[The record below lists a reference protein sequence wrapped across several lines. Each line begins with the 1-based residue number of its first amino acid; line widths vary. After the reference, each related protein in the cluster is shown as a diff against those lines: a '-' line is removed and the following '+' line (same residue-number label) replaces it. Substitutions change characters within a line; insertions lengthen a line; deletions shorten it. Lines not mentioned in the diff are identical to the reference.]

1 MAITLRLTKG
11 SELTYAEL
19 DGNFT
24 DLNSRLNSLP
34 DSSRVSTIILN
45 DVNTAYVQAR
55 QTPQDFAYASLTG
68 TPNILDSA
76 HVSSIILA
84 DVDAAY
90 VQSRET
96 PQDFSYSSLTGAPTN
111 VSSFTNDAG
120 YLTAATTVDS
130 AEVSSIIL
138 NDVDATYVQARQTP
152 QDFAYA
158 SLTGAPTNVSQFAND
173 AGYLTAAATIDSAN
187 VVGIVDSDYV
197 ESRVS
202 KVQLDVYTINT
213 APAGQD
219 GQLIFVSDGDAG
231 NPCLAVYSGGNYYV
245 VSSLNTVIDSAGG
258 GGGF

>member
-45 DVNTAYVQAR
+45 DVDAAYVQAR

-120 YLTAATTVDS
+120 YLTAA
-130 AEVSSIIL
+130 
-138 NDVDATYVQARQTP
+138 
-152 QDFAYA
+152 
-158 SLTGAPTNVSQFAND
+158 
-173 AGYLTAAATIDSAN
+173 ATIDSAN

-197 ESRVS
+197 ESRVG
-202 KVQLDVYTINT
+202 KVQLDVYTIDT

-258 GGGF
+258 GGF

>member
-24 DLNSRLNSLP
+24 DLNSRLNNLP

-45 DVNTAYVQAR
+45 DVDAAYVQAR

-120 YLTAATTVDS
+120 YLTAA
-130 AEVSSIIL
+130 
-138 NDVDATYVQARQTP
+138 
-152 QDFAYA
+152 
-158 SLTGAPTNVSQFAND
+158 
-173 AGYLTAAATIDSAN
+173 ATIDSAN
-187 VVGIVDSDYV
+187 VVGIVDSNYV
-197 ESRVS
+197 ESRVG
-202 KVQLDVYTINT
+202 KVQLDVYTIDT

-258 GGGF
+258 GGF

>member
-24 DLNSRLNSLP
+24 DLNSRLNNLP

-45 DVNTAYVQAR
+45 DVDAAYVQAR

-120 YLTAATTVDS
+120 YLTAATT
-130 AEVSSIIL
+130 
-138 NDVDATYVQARQTP
+138 
-152 QDFAYA
+152 
-158 SLTGAPTNVSQFAND
+158 
-173 AGYLTAAATIDSAN
+173 IDSAN
-187 VVGIVDSDYV
+187 VVGIVDSNYV
-197 ESRVS
+197 ESRVG
-202 KVQLDVYTINT
+202 KVQLDVYTIDT

-258 GGGF
+258 GGF